1 MDLSPVLKILAALS
15 GDLAAVERFGRLFP
29 CKNAVLQY
37 LP

>member
-1 MDLSPVLKILAALS
+1 MDLSPVLKIFAALS
-15 GDLAAVERFGRLFP
+15 GDLAAVKSFERLFP